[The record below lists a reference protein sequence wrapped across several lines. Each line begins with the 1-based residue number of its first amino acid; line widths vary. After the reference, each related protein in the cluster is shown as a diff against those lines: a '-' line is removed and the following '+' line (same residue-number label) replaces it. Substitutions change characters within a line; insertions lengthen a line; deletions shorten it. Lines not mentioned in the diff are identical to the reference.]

1 MKATALVQNPDDV
14 VLEVRLTMPLK
25 DWREFL
31 KKTDSN
37 GGFGVWPVCE
47 VHDAIQRAI
56 WEIDR
61 TVTKEIL
68 EATDAG

>member
-1 MKATALVQNPDDV
+1 MKATAKVQNPDDV

-25 DWREFL
+25 DWREFI

-47 VHDAIQRAI
+47 VHDAISRAVRK
-56 WEIDR
+56 IDE
-61 TVTKEIL
+61 TVTEEIKE
-68 EATDAG
+68 TR